1 MKAFTK
7 IENLFI
13 YTTNFFKQF
22 AESVINMKETIIQFG
37 EGNFLRGF
45 FDYFLHVMNKNGLY
59 DGKAVVIQPREGGK
73 CGLLNEQ
80 NCKYNL
86 YLQGIDNGE
95 IKKEHYFIESV
106 SRGIDPYKSFD
117 EYMSLAENPD
127 FKFVVSNT
135 TEAGIAFDDSCSFND
150 KPCKSFPGKLTQLL
164 YKRYKSGLSGFI
176 FLPCELIDNNGNELK
191 KCVLKY
197 AEAWGLEDSFVTWI
211 NNENTF
217 SNTLVDRIVT
227 GYPDDETAK
236 LHKEDKFLDTAE
248 IFHLWV
254 IEGNFEDE
262 LPLKKTGFNVVWTND
277 VKPYKKIKVRI
288 LNGAHTSLVAGAIL
302 SGLETVGQAMGDE
315 TAFAFLNKVMKEE
328 ILSTIGEN
336 EDSIAFA
343 NSVFDRFKNPFI
355 HHKWRAIALNSVSKF
370 SVRVL
375 PTILEYKEKNNKLP
389 ECLTMSL
396 AFLIYFYKNDSPED
410 SQSVVEIMKGDSI
423 EDILKNEAL
432 WGENLSDMI
441 DAVTEYYNKIDTVG
455 AKDAMKWIL
464 SE

>member
-13 YTTNFFKQF
+13 YTANFFKQF

-45 FDYFLHVMNKNGLY
+45 FDYFLDVMNKNGLY
-59 DGKAVVIQPREGGK
+59 DGKAVVIQPRECGK

-80 NCKYNL
+80 NCQYNL
-86 YLQGIDNGE
+86 YLRGIDKGE
-95 IKKEHYFIESV
+95 IKKEHHFIESI
-106 SRGIDPYKSFD
+106 SRCVDPYKSFD

-127 FKFVVSNT
+127 LKFVVSNT
-135 TEAGIAFDDSCSFND
+135 TEAGIAFDESCKFDD
-150 KPCKSFPGKLTQLL
+150 KPCKSFAGKLTQLL

-176 FLPCELIDNNGNELK
+176 FLPCELIDNNGDELK
-191 KCVLKY
+191 KCVVKY
-197 AEAWGLEDSFVTWI
+197 AEFWGLEDAFITWI

-217 SNTLVDRIVT
+217 SSTLVDRIVT
-227 GYPDDETAK
+227 GYPNDETAQ
-236 LHKEDKFLDTAE
+236 LHKDDKFLDTAE

-254 IEGNFEDE
+254 IEGDFENE
-262 LPLKKTGFNVVWTND
+262 LPLKKAGFNVIWTD
-277 VKPYKKIKVRI
+277 DAKPYKKIKVRI

-302 SGLETVGQAMGDE
+302 SGIETVGQAMGDE
-315 TAFAFLNKVMKEE
+315 TAFAFLNKAMKEE

-336 EDSIAFA
+336 KDSISFA

-355 HHKWRAIALNSVSKF
+355 QHKWRSIALNSVSKF

-375 PTILEYKEKNNKLP
+375 PTLLEYKEKNNRLP
-389 ECLTMSL
+389 KCLTMSL

-410 SQSVVEIMKGDSI
+410 APDVVEIMKNDSI

-432 WGENLSDMI
+432 WGEKLSDMI
-441 DAVTEYYNKIDTVG
+441 DTVTEYYNKIDTVG
-455 AKDAMKWIL
+455 AKETMKWIL